1 MPHPKRKHSTTRR
14 DKRRTHDKAAVP
26 QLATCKATGEV
37 HQYHRGYYVDGDLYY
52 KGQLVYSK
60 AEAK

>member
-14 DKRRTHDKAAVP
+14 DKRRTHHKATAAV
-26 QLATCKATGEV
+26 LATCPATGEV

-52 KGQLVYSK
+52 KGKLVYSK
-60 AEAK
+60 TETK

>member
-14 DKRRTHDKAAVP
+14 DKRRTHDKAEVP

-52 KGQLVYSK
+52 KGQLVYLK
-60 AEAK
+60 AAAK